1 MKDERD
7 VVRWKRGRYS
17 RRVESS
23 YNTPKSDRGKFYKF
37 VSRTLNIG
45 HAKEEVFLM
54 NEQSGISHVKILP
67 SSLFKHLL

>member
-1 MKDERD
+1 MREILSDGREEGTPD
-7 VVRWKRGRYS
+7 RW
-17 RRVESS
+17 ESS

-37 VSRTLNIG
+37 VSRILNIG

-54 NEQSGISHVKILP
+54 NEQSGISYVKILP